1 MKQKL
6 ILILS
11 LIFIHISIA
20 QINDSIL
27 APQNF
32 NSLPDTSLN
41 TKPKKYDVDT
51 TVFAEAKDSIFFKI
65 KEKKMLIYG
74 NGNLKYKQTEIKSG
88 RIEIDFEKSII
99 DAYGIKDDSLNK
111 YIETPVLAEAGET
124 YKGNRMKYNFK
135 TQQGVISFA
144 QTEQEGSKYTGQKIK
159 KVDKDVY
166 FISDGVYTT
175 CEDSIPHYYFYSPKM
190 KVIHKEQ
197 IVAEWIFLYFGGVPF
212 PIPLPFAVFPIE
224 SGRRSGIIAPVFG
237 DDGTYGT
244 YFSRFG
250 YFWAISDYMDLNM
263 TGDYYTRGSYRIN
276 SLFRYAKRYEF
287 NGSLDGSFGNFVI
300 GEKDDPDRS
309 ESKDWRLR
317 WNHNQTITPTM
328 RFDARLEFLS
338 NNQITRNISDIND
351 LLRNEAV
358 SNATLFKTWDESRN
372 SISINYNRRQVFQTN
387 EVFEILPSITFTMS
401 QKYPFR
407 SGSAS
412 TKNILETFGYSY
424 SGNFENR
431 RDRKDRDLKIRG
443 GINHQLTASLSPKI
457 GYFSISPSFNYQERW
472 YNKRIQRYSI
482 PNFEGKDSIITNDVK
497 EINFVRTFSLGVS
510 ASTKFYGI
518 FNPEMLGVKSI
529 RHTVIP
535 SISYS
540 FTPDFSTDGWG
551 YYDYYT
557 NQAGQRIKYNKF
569 ENEIFGGASNRES
582 QAINFSLSNIFEM
595 KTQNDPT
602 DTTSKENKIQLL
614 NLGANIGYDFTAD
627 SLKFSDLRLNYRTQI
642 GTFFSFNGAS
652 SFSLYDYEGKIPRVN
667 RFLYDAGKGLLRL
680 TSFNFSVSLTL
691 SGEKLKSAQT
701 RQTSRP
707 MQESGFAQDNRNIY
721 QGLYYM
727 NDPDFTIPWDIS
739 LNYYFNESRPTPNNI
754 SKSSSISGSM
764 NFNLTPAWKFS
775 VTGSY
780 DLNRKEF
787 AAPVIRISRDLDC
800 WIMNFTWNPVGT
812 FRGYMFELR
821 VKAPQLQDLKIT
833 KRDQFFE
840 GR

>member
-27 APQNF
+27 PPQNF
-32 NSLPDTSLN
+32 DSLPDTSLN
-41 TKPKKYDVDT
+41 PKPKKYDVDT

-250 YFWAISDYMDLNM
+250 YFWAISDYMDLNV
-263 TGDYYTRGSYRIN
+263 TGDFYTRGSYRVN

-287 NGSLDGSFGNFVI
+287 NGSLDGSYGNFVV
-300 GEKDDPDRS
+300 GEKDDPDRT

-358 SNATLFKTWDESRN
+358 SNATLFKSWDESGN

-387 EVFEILPSITFTMS
+387 EVFEILPSITFTLS

-407 SGSAS
+407 TGSVGS
-412 TKNILETFGYSY
+412 QNILETFGFSY

-431 RDRKDRDLKIRG
+431 RNRKDRDLKIRG
-443 GINHQLTASLSPKI
+443 GINHQLNASLSPKI
-457 GYFSISPSFNYQERW
+457 GYFSVSPSFNYQERW
-472 YNKRIQRYSI
+472 YNKRIEKFSI
-482 PNFEGKDSIITNDVK
+482 PNYEGKDSIITNDVK
-497 EINFVRTFSLGVS
+497 EINFVRTFSLGLS

-529 RHTVIP
+529 RHQVIP
-535 SISYS
+535 SITYS

-569 ENEIFGGASNRES
+569 EQEIFGGASNRES

-595 KTQNDPT
+595 KTQSDPT

-614 NLGANIGYDFTAD
+614 NLNANIGYDFTAD

-652 SFSLYDYEGKIPRVN
+652 SFSLYDYEGNISRVN
-667 RFLYDAGKGLLRL
+667 RFLYDVGKGLLRL

-691 SGEKLKSAQT
+691 SGEKLKSSQT
-701 RQTSRP
+701 QPTTRP
-707 MQESGFAQDNRNIY
+707 MQESGFEQDNRNIY

-727 NDPDFTIPWDIS
+727 NDPDFSIPWDIS
-739 LNYYFNESRPTPNNI
+739 LNYYFNESRPTPNSI

>member
-1 MKQKL
+1 MKQITFL
-6 ILILS
+6 LFALS
-11 LIFIHISIA
+11 FFHSSFA
-20 QINDSIL
+20 QINDTIL
-27 APQNF
+27 TPQNSASF
-32 NSLPDTSLN
+32 SDTTTLIS
-41 TKPKKYDVDT
+41 PKKYDVDT
-51 TVFAEAKDSIFFKI
+51 TVYAEAKDSIFFKI
-65 KEKKMLIYG
+65 KEKKMLIFG
-74 NGNLKYKQTEIKSG
+74 SGNLKYKQTEIKSG

-99 DAYGIKDDSLNK
+99 DAYGIKDDTLNK
-111 YIETPVLAEAGET
+111 YIDTPVLAEAGEV

-190 KVIHKEQ
+190 KVIHNDQ

-250 YFWAISDYMDLNM
+250 YFWAISDYMDLNV
-263 TGDYYTRGSYRIN
+263 TGDFYTRGSYRIN

-287 NGSLDGSFGNFVI
+287 NGSLDGSYGNFVI
-300 GEKDDPDRS
+300 GEKDDPDRR
-309 ESKDWRLR
+309 ESKDWRFR
-317 WNHNQTITPTM
+317 WNHNQIITPTM

-358 SNATLFKTWDESRN
+358 SNATLFKSWDESGN
-372 SISINYNRRQVFQTN
+372 SISINYNRRQIFQTN
-387 EVFEILPSITFTMS
+387 EVFEILPNITFTMS

-407 SGSAS
+407 SGSGGS
-412 TKNILETFGYSY
+412 DNILETFGYSY
-424 SGNFENR
+424 TGTFENR
-431 RDRKDRDLKIRG
+431 RNRKDRDLKIRG
-443 GINHQLTASLSPKI
+443 GINHQINASLSPKV
-457 GYFSISPSFNYQERW
+457 GYFSISPSINYQERW
-472 YNKRIQRYSI
+472 YNKRIEKYSV
-482 PNFEGKDSIITNDVK
+482 PNFEGKDSVITNDVN

-535 SISYS
+535 GISYS
-540 FTPDFSTDGWG
+540 FTPDFSTEGWG
-551 YYDYYT
+551 YYDFYT
-557 NQAGQRIKYNKF
+557 NLAGARVKYNKF
-569 ENEIFGGASNRES
+569 ESEIFGGASNRES

-595 KTQNDPT
+595 KTQSDPT

-614 NLGANIGYDFTAD
+614 NLTANIGYDFTAD

-642 GTFFSFNGAS
+642 GNFFSFNGGS
-652 SFSLYDYEGKIPRVN
+652 SFTLYDYEENIPRVN
-667 RFLYDAGKGLLRL
+667 RFLYDAGKGFLRL
-680 TSFNFSVSLTL
+680 TNFNFSVSLSL
-691 SGEKLKSAQT
+691 SGEKLKSEQPT
-701 RQTSRP
+701 QTSRP
-707 MQESGFAQDNRNIY
+707 MQEAGFEQDNRNIY

-727 NDPDFTIPWDIS
+727 NDPDFSVPWDIS
-739 LNYYFNESRPTPNNI
+739 LNYYFNESRPLPTRI
-754 SKSSSISGSM
+754 TKSSSISGSM
-764 NFNLTPAWKFS
+764 NFNLTPAWKIS
-775 VTGSY
+775 ITGNY
-780 DLNRKEF
+780 DIERKEF
-787 AAPVIRISRDLDC
+787 SAPVIRVSRDLDC

>member
-1 MKQKL
+1 MKQITFL
-6 ILILS
+6 LFALS
-11 LIFIHISIA
+11 FFHSSFA
-20 QINDSIL
+20 QINDTIL
-27 APQNF
+27 TPQNTASF
-32 NSLPDTSLN
+32 SDTTTLIS
-41 TKPKKYDVDT
+41 PKKYDVDT
-51 TVFAEAKDSIFFKI
+51 TVYAEAKDSIFFKI

-88 RIEIDFEKSII
+88 RIEIDFENSII

-111 YIETPVLAEAGET
+111 YVDTPVLAEAGEV

-250 YFWAISDYMDLNM
+250 YFWAISDYMDLNL
-263 TGDYYTRGSYRIN
+263 TGDFYTRGSYRVN

-287 NGSLDGSFGNFVI
+287 NGSLDGSYGNFVI
-300 GEKDDPDRS
+300 GEKDDLDRR
-309 ESKDWRLR
+309 ESKDWRFR
-317 WNHNQTITPTM
+317 WNHNQIITPTM

-358 SNATLFKTWDESRN
+358 SNATLFKSWDESGN
-372 SISINYNRRQVFQTN
+372 SISINYNRRQIFQTN
-387 EVFEILPSITFTMS
+387 EVYEILPNITFTMS

-407 SGSAS
+407 SGSVGS
-412 TKNILETFGYSY
+412 DNILETFGYSY
-424 SGNFENR
+424 TGTFENR
-431 RDRKDRDLKIRG
+431 RNRKDRDLKIRG
-443 GINHQLTASLSPKI
+443 GINHQINASLSPKI
-457 GYFSISPSFNYQERW
+457 GYFSISPSINYQERW
-472 YNKRIQRYSI
+472 YNKRIEKYSV
-482 PNFEGKDSIITNDVK
+482 PNFEGKDSVITNDVN

-518 FNPEMLGVKSI
+518 FNPEMLGIKSI

-535 SISYS
+535 AISYS
-540 FTPDFSTDGWG
+540 FNPDFSTEGWG
-551 YYDYYT
+551 YFDYYT
-557 NQAGQRIKYNKF
+557 NLAGTKVKYNKF

-582 QAINFSLSNIFEM
+582 QAINFSFSNIFEM
-595 KTQNDPT
+595 KTQTDPT
-602 DTTSKENKIQLL
+602 DTTSKENKVQLL
-614 NLGANIGYDFTAD
+614 NLTANIGYDFTAD

-642 GTFFSFNGAS
+642 GDFFSFNGSS
-652 SFSLYDYEGKIPRVN
+652 SFTLYDYEEDIPRVN
-667 RFLYDAGKGLLRL
+667 RFLHDAGKGFLRL
-680 TSFNFSVSLTL
+680 TNFNFSVSLSL
-691 SGEKLKSAQT
+691 SGEKLKSDQPT
-701 RQTSRP
+701 QTSRP
-707 MQESGFAQDNRNIY
+707 MQEAGFEQDNRNIY

-727 NDPDFTIPWDIS
+727 NDPDFSIPWDIS
-739 LNYYFNESRPTPNNI
+739 LNYYFNESRPLPTRI
-754 SKSSSISGSM
+754 TKSSSISGSM
-764 NFNLTPAWKFS
+764 NFNLTPAWKIS
-775 VTGSY
+775 VTGNY
-780 DLNRKEF
+780 DIERKEF
-787 AAPVIRISRDLDC
+787 SAPVIRVSRDLDC